1 MRLIFNILIIY
12 LIVALG
18 CMGLVEY
25 YAEDSLKS
33 KGRITSKTQ
42 HSFDIIY
49 NSPRSVRLIAYLLWP
64 YYVVCVIYY
73 LVKRIF
79 KE

>member
-12 LIVALG
+12 LIVAFG

-25 YAEDSLKS
+25 YAEDNLKS

-49 NSPRSVRLIAYLLWP
+49 NSPRSVRFLVYLLWP
-64 YYVVCVIYY
+64 YYVVCVVYY
-73 LVKRIF
+73 FIVKNF

>member
-1 MRLIFNILIIY
+1 LLVIY

-33 KGRITSKTQ
+33 KGKITSKTQ
-42 HSFDIIY
+42 HSFDIIC
-49 NSPRSVRLIAYLLWP
+49 NSPRSVRFLAYLLWP
-64 YYVVCVIYY
+64 YYVVCVVYY
-73 LVKRIF
+73 LIVKIF